1 MIIYI
6 EYVIIDNMVMNS
18 LILVL
23 SCMTLKEKVPKLRV
37 FISALVG
44 TLAAIVF
51 TLVSVP
57 GTVALLLKILL
68 GMVMCLIAVKRRT
81 KKSLLSY
88 YFVFLAYT
96 FVLGG
101 CMLALLYLMEADVT
115 DALAVT
121 YASGVPVGI
130 IAGGAAVTV
139 WLAAY
144 CIKRLYRIRLYRSR
158 FVEAELTLQKKYTG
172 KAFVDSGNLLKYN
185 GLPVFFAVNR
195 KIRGELLSAYTQ
207 NILNKENPIGENAY
221 IPYITV
227 GGEGR
232 TPALKPPEFRIN
244 GKITECY
251 IAWCGI
257 KGEEEYDFIIGEGN
271 EETS

>member
-81 KKSLLSY
+81 KK
-88 YFVFLAYT
+88 V
-96 FVLGG
+96 
-101 CMLALLYLMEADVT
+101 C
-115 DALAVT
+115 
-121 YASGVPVGI
+121 
-130 IAGGAAVTV
+130 
-139 WLAAY
+139 
-144 CIKRLYRIRLYRSR
+144 
-158 FVEAELTLQKKYTG
+158 
-172 KAFVDSGNLLKYN
+172 
-185 GLPVFFAVNR
+185 
-195 KIRGELLSAYTQ
+195 
-207 NILNKENPIGENAY
+207 
-221 IPYITV
+221 
-227 GGEGR
+227 
-232 TPALKPPEFRIN
+232 
-244 GKITECY
+244 
-251 IAWCGI
+251 
-257 KGEEEYDFIIGEGN
+257 
-271 EETS
+271 